1 MIGRTANQQA
11 APVLRRG
18 LLALG
23 AVTTGALA
31 VELAAERH
39 WTQPTQLIAWAALV
53 VGAIAIAL
61 AAWASTR
68 RLVLLGRVLAITVM
82 LSGAY
87 GVWEHIE
94 SNHDAGELDRNYTE
108 TWETLPATTRW
119 WLAASKTVGP
129 SPPLAPGALAQ
140 VGLCVVLATV
150 RHPALAARGRR
161 DGDLDEGLVR
171 SG

>member
-1 MIGRTANQQA
+1 MIGMTANEQA
-11 APVLRRG
+11 APILRRG

-23 AVTTGALA
+23 AVTIAGLT
-31 VELAAERH
+31 VELAVERH

-53 VGAIAIAL
+53 VGAVAIGL
-61 AAWASTR
+61 VAWAPTR
-68 RLVLLGRVLAITVM
+68 RAVLLGRILAIVVM

-94 SNHDAGELDRNYTE
+94 SNHDAGELDRNYSE
-108 TWETLPATTRW
+108 SWETLPAATRW

-150 RHPALAARGRR
+150 RHPALAARSRR
-161 DGDLDEGLVR
+161 DGDPDAGLVR

>member
-1 MIGRTANQQA
+1 MIGRAANEQE
-11 APVLRRG
+11 APLLRRG

-23 AVTTGALA
+23 TVTTGALA

-53 VGAIAIAL
+53 VGAVAIAL
-61 AAWASTR
+61 VAWAASR
-68 RLVLLGRVLAITVM
+68 RLVLLGRILAITVM

-87 GVWEHIE
+87 GVWEHIA

-108 TWETLPATTRW
+108 TWETLPAATRW

-150 RHPALAARGRR
+150 RHPVLAARDRR
-161 DGDLDEGLVR
+161 DGDADDGLAR